1 MQHPWP
7 STDHYRRTLENRSP
21 TSFESRTLM
30 NIRFR
35 RQHGPTIPVSNTNTF
50 TSEIKQSQ
58 ADTKPQKTKYAQT
71 RHKNLINLGEDT
83 RTPTINTPRQQ
94 YERQPTRRI
103 ESPRT
108 TGRFTPSEFS
118 RADPPIILLS
128 ICIRTRVHTW
138 WTRERTAR
146 RTREQEQEERTN
158 HPRKNNGCKR
168 KSSNESSVVEEENR
182 EERKPW
188 RRNLT
193 SMTWSPVIF

>member
-35 RQHGPTIPVSNTNTF
+35 RQHGPMIPVSNTNTF

-94 YERQPTRRI
+94 YERQPTHNRVTTPKQEDLLRRNSREQI
-103 ESPRT
+103 HQKLFYYQYVWGHESVLGENAKKRPGDHKNENENKRPHLERT
-108 TGRFTPSEFS
+108 TAPDAT
-118 RADPPIILLS
+118 
-128 ICIRTRVHTW
+128 H
-138 WTRERTAR
+138 
-146 RTREQEQEERTN
+146 RTN
-158 HPRKNNGCKR
+158 PR
-168 KSSNESSVVEEENR
+168 
-182 EERKPW
+182 W
-188 RRNLT
+188 RRKKVEKNANPGGGILHQ
-193 SMTWSPVIF
+193 WHGVL